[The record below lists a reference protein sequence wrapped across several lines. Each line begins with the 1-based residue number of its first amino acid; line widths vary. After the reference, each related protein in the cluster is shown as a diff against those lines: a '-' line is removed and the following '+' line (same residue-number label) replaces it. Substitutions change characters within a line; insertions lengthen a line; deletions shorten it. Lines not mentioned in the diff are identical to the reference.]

1 MLSLLFL
8 IDQIIGLYMWC
19 LIIVVAMSWLTTF
32 NVINTQNKF
41 VYQIYDFMYRI
52 TEPALRPIRRWIP
65 NFGGID
71 ISPVILILLLV
82 FIRNLMKEYGS
93 NLVWSKTILKLGYK
107 VLIPNIKNNSKHGV
121 FDKDA
126 VTDRNKKFKKWRIIK
141 STKKII

>member
-32 NVINTQNKF
+32 NVINTQNRV

-71 ISPVILILLLV
+71 ISPVILLLLLWT
-82 FIRNLMKEYGS
+82 IQNLMKEYG
-93 NLVWSKTILKLGYK
+93 
-107 VLIPNIKNNSKHGV
+107 LI
-121 FDKDA
+121 
-126 VTDRNKKFKKWRIIK
+126 
-141 STKKII
+141 